1 MLTTFRAAVAVVL
14 LAGFYVLVTAI
25 TAGTVV
31 FDFYAVKYGHAG
43 GFKVA
48 ALATFG
54 VLAML
59 RGVFVVG
66 RRTTEDEPGI
76 AVTPRDEPELWRT
89 VAALA
94 HRVRTRVPDE
104 IRLVP
109 EVNAAVSE
117 NTRLLGLIPGRRSM
131 YIGVP
136 LLLSLTADE
145 MRAVLCHELGHY
157 SGSHTRLGGI
167 TYRGRA
173 ALIRTIERL
182 RDHAIIRTIFLLY
195 ATLYL
200 RVSQAVSRRQELEA
214 DAAAV
219 AIAGRRPMGEAL
231 RKVRAS
237 AAAWDFYLA
246 SYCSLIGPAQAR
258 PADLFAGY
266 YTLLRE
272 PSRQE
277 ELAKVV
283 NAPEERSPYDSHPS
297 LSERLAAI
305 AALPEPAAR
314 PDPRPALAL
323 LADPQRAALA
333 TQASMLTD
341 EAMRLPV
348 LEWPQIVERGL
359 YAGANAEAM
368 KDVFPAVAHMTGT
381 PQPTVDTVLRV
392 LAGGG
397 APDLGTRLR
406 MAGWQGDDTPALVA
420 RIVARAFEGL
430 LIQAG
435 RARYTFS
442 WSDVARL
449 VDGNGAEV
457 DLTDLVRRAVDDPGQ
472 VNTLYEGLL
481 RLGITP
487 ATAPAPAPGGA
498 VPFPAQGPG
507 GMIPGQAGAVPG
519 QGPIPGQHSVP
530 HGMVPGQGGMA
541 PGQGPA
547 AGGRVPPPAPSAGPH
562 G

>member
-14 LAGFYVLVTAI
+14 LAGFYVLVAVI
-25 TAGTVV
+25 TVGTVF

-66 RRTTEDEPGI
+66 RRRHEEEPGV
-76 AVTPRDEPELWRT
+76 AVSPRDEPELWRT
-89 VAALA
+89 VAELA
-94 HRVRTRVPDE
+94 HQVRTRVPDE

-109 EVNAAVSE
+109 DVNAAVSE

-131 YIGVP
+131 YIGIP
-136 LLLSLTADE
+136 LMLSLTADE

-167 TYRGRA
+167 TYRGRTS
-173 ALIRTIERL
+173 LIRTIEGL
-182 RDHAIIRTIFLLY
+182 RNHAVIRTIFLLY

-219 AIAGRRPMGEAL
+219 AVSGRRPMGDAL

-237 AAAWDFYLA
+237 AAAWNFYLA

-258 PADLFAGY
+258 PADLFAGF

-272 PSRQE
+272 PGRQE

-283 NAPEERSPYDSHPS
+283 NSPEERSPYDSHPS
-297 LSERLAAI
+297 LAERLAAI
-305 AALPEPAAR
+305 ATLPEPAAR
-314 PDPRPALAL
+314 PDSRPALAL

-333 TQASMLTD
+333 TQASMLTE
-341 EAMRLPV
+341 EALRLPV
-348 LEWPQIVERGL
+348 LDWPQIVERGL
-359 YAGANAEAM
+359 YTGANAEAM
-368 KDVFPAVAHMTGT
+368 KDVFTAAAQAANT
-381 PQPTVDTVLRV
+381 PQPTVDTVLRI

-397 APDLGTRLR
+397 AGDLGTRLR

-420 RIVARAFEGL
+420 RVVARAFEGL

-435 RARYTFS
+435 RARYVFS
-442 WSDVARL
+442 WSDIARL
-449 VDGNGAEV
+449 RDADGAEV

-472 VNTLYEGLL
+472 VNALYEGLL
-481 RLGITP
+481 RVGITP
-487 ATAPAPAPGGA
+487 VAAPVPDPAPTGAAPGGAIPGPGAVPPAPGGM
-498 VPFPAQGPG
+498 GP
-507 GMIPGQAGAVPG
+507 VPG
-519 QGPIPGQHSVP
+519 SGPL
-530 HGMVPGQGGMA
+530 
-541 PGQGPA
+541 
-547 AGGRVPPPAPSAGPH
+547 R
-562 G
+562 